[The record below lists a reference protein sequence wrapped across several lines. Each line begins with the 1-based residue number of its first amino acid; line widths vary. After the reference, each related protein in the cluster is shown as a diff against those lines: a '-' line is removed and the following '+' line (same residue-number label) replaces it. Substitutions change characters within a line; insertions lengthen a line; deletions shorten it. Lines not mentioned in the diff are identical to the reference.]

1 MTGNGMY
8 HECYLKR
15 SYVNSDKRPEAAT
28 LCMTPRAQSCT
39 GTATDTSKTCDLDDS
54 TDGTGACPAGCT
66 ADPGNTNPYVTWA
79 SQDSAWHGQSG
90 KAQRLVSALLNPG
103 QTERLIRR
111 AVDGVRLDHGAHPY
125 RMRTERHGLCAAAA
139 LQSLVL
145 LPKPFRP

>member
-15 SYVNSDKRPEAAT
+15 SYEDSDKRPEAAT
-28 LCMTPRAQSCT
+28 LCMSPRAQSCT

-90 KAQRLVSALLNPG
+90 KAQHLG
-103 QTERLIRR
+103 Q
-111 AVDGVRLDHGAHPY
+111 VRL
-125 RMRTERHGLCAAAA
+125 TETVWR
-139 LQSLVL
+139 
-145 LPKPFRP
+145 